1 MFKSTKKPLK
11 TMHKLVINIF
21 RQWFVADTVPQKHTL
36 IENAVH
42 RLNQIA
48 NAALVLRIRLQQ

>member
-1 MFKSTKKPLK
+1 M
-11 TMHKLVINIF
+11 V
-21 RQWFVADTVPQKHTL
+21 FVADTVPQKHTL

-42 RLNQIA
+42 RLNQVA